1 VGLLASASYRSCARR
16 VLHGRDEA
24 VDLLGDLLVGELGSV
39 DGVADACLAPPA
51 LAQEAGDRRREDA
64 RVEPSRLEFLAAL
77 GALAL
82 EDLARL
88 VPVEVG
94 ARDGDP
100 VDHDADGQQRQQQVE
115 QQPGDHDPREQADV
129 ERLGERVDDER
140 AVVLGPAV
148 GTHLAG
154 HQKKLEM
161 LR

>member
-1 VGLLASASYRSCARR
+1 MRAS
-16 VLHGRDEA
+16 
-24 VDLLGDLLVGELGSV
+24 
-39 DGVADACLAPPA
+39 
-51 LAQEAGDRRREDA
+51 RRRPSLRRPAIGGA
-64 RVEPSRLEFLAAL
+64 RTPGSSRPASSPLAAL

-82 EDLARL
+82 EHLVRL
-88 VPVEVG
+88 VLVEVG

-100 VDHDADGQQRQQQVE
+100 VDHDADGEQRQQQVE

-129 ERLGERVDDER
+129 ERLRERVDDQR